1 MHSGG
6 KAARAQIFREFFGAE
21 NSDFDDC
28 HYEINIAVQIRRYMF
43 A

>member
-1 MHSGG
+1 MVRP
-6 KAARAQIFREFFGAE
+6 ARAREQIFREFSGAE

-28 HYEINIAVQIRRYMF
+28 HCEINIAVQIRQYTF